1 MNSYFETKVRY
12 SKAMEDGK
20 EKTVTETYIVDGV
33 SFTDVEARI
42 IKEMRAFISGDFE
55 VDAITKTKY
64 SELVKDTRY
73 SADKWFKCKLM
84 FISLDE
90 RNGKEKETAYYYLVK
105 AGDLENAKNNI
116 NDFMKTSSAD
126 YKISSISE
134 TPILDVYEYST
145 V

>member
-1 MNSYFETKVRY
+1 
-12 SKAMEDGK
+12 
-20 EKTVTETYIVDGV
+20 
-33 SFTDVEARI
+33 
-42 IKEMRAFISGDFE
+42 
-55 VDAITKTKY
+55 
-64 SELVKDTRY
+64 
-73 SADKWFKCKLM
+73 M

-134 TPILDVYEYST
+134 TTILDVYEYGT